1 MVSYKWCVCTF
12 FVALFSSISSITGED
27 GEGVVSQTI
36 IVDPSGSG
44 GFRTI
49 QAAINSVPSNNQQW
63 TTINIKQGVYKE
75 QVLIPR
81 DKPFIYLKGAGRK
94 YTFIVWD
101 GHESI
106 DNATFA
112 SEADN
117 TLARDI
123 TFSNSYNS
131 KNPNPIARAVAAKIK
146 GDKSAFYGCAFLG
159 VQDTL
164 WDAQGRHYYKSC
176 TIKGA
181 VDFIFGA
188 AQTHYESCNIS
199 VDTSTLNGKTAGYI
213 AAQGRENGQD
223 TNGFVFKGCN
233 IDGNGTTYLG
243 RGWRPYSRVLFYNTQ
258 MSDIIVPQG
267 WDAWKAAGKE
277 SLLTLSE
284 YNCSGPG
291 ANSSGRVA
299 WEKKLSEGEVNQL
312 TNISFIDNE
321 GWVKIALNILGG

>member
-1 MVSYKWCVCTF
+1 MVFYKWCVCKF
-12 FVALFSSISSITGED
+12 FLAIFSSISSITGEG
-27 GEGVVSQTI
+27 GEGLVSQTI
-36 IVDPSGSG
+36 IVDLSGSG
-44 GFRTI
+44 SFRTI

-63 TTINIKQGVYKE
+63 TTINIKQGIYKE

-106 DNATFA
+106 DGATFA

-123 TFSNSYNS
+123 TFFNSYNS

-146 GDKSAFYGCAFLG
+146 GDKSAFYGCVFLG

-176 TIKGA
+176 TFKGA

-188 AQTHYESCNIS
+188 AQTHYE
-199 VDTSTLNGKTAGYI
+199 
-213 AAQGRENGQD
+213 GRENGQD

-233 IDGNGTTYLG
+233 IDGNGKTYLG
-243 RGWRPYSRVLFYNTQ
+243 RGWRPYSRVLFHNTQ
-258 MSDIIVPQG
+258 MSDIVVPQG
-267 WDAWKAAGKE
+267 WDAWEAAGKD
-277 SLLTLSE
+277 
-284 YNCSGPG
+284 GPG

-299 WEKKLSEGEVNQL
+299 WEKKLSKGEVNQL